1 MRIKL
6 DYNYITNYFIG
17 DEGISKSEIDNTL
30 DILKKASDNFWSK
43 KGKGNDF
50 LGFIDLPDYDEKEID
65 NIIKTAQDFSKKIDS
80 LIILGIGGSY
90 LGAKA
95 LFDALKSNYYNELSK
110 EKRKFPKIYFEGNN
124 LDADSINNLF
134 ELLEEKKEKFGVI
147 VISKSGTTIE
157 TAVVFRLFQQ
167 RIKELYGNKHNEYII
182 AITDEKKGKL
192 KEISDK
198 EGYKTFVIPDN
209 VGGRYSVLT
218 PVGLLPAAMFGVD
231 IKKLLEGAKLMKNI
245 VSTENLYNNP
255 AYMYAVLQ
263 YLMYKKGKNVSIM
276 AMWSK
281 SIESLGFWYDQ
292 LSAESLGKNGI
303 GRIPITIVNTRD
315 LHSRG
320 QEIQEGPRNT
330 VVTNVFIE
338 KSNKD
343 ILFPY
348 DKENIDSL
356 NYLEN
361 KSINSMLKCA
371 FEGTNFAYLK
381 ENRPTIDIILPE
393 LNEYTIGQFFY
404 MLEVATVIEGY
415 LFDINPLDQ
424 PGVEAYKKFMFANLG
439 REDMKKFKEEFDNR
453 KPKKEEYKI

>member
-6 DYNYITNYFIG
+6 DYNYLTNDFIG
-17 DEGISKSEIDNTL
+17 DEGISKSEIDNTI
-30 DILKKASDNFWSK
+30 DILEKASDNFWSK

-50 LGFIDLPDYDEKEID
+50 LGFIDLPDYNEEEID
-65 NIIKTAQDFSKKIDS
+65 NIIKTAQDFSEKIDS

-95 LFDALKSNYYNELSK
+95 LFDALKSNYYNELSR

-124 LDADSINNLF
+124 LDTDSINNLF
-134 ELLEEKKEKFGVI
+134 ELLEEKKEKFGVL

-157 TAVVFRLFQQ
+157 TAAVFRIFQQ
-167 RIKELYGNKHNEYII
+167 KVKELYGDKHNEYIV

-231 IKKLLEGAKLMKNI
+231 IKKLLDGAKLMKNI
-245 VSTENLYNNP
+245 LSTEDLYNNP

-292 LSAESLGKNGI
+292 LSAESLGKDGL
-303 GRIPITIVNTRD
+303 GRIPLTIVNTRD

-361 KSINSMLKCA
+361 KSINSMLKGA

-381 ENRPTIDIILPE
+381 ENRPTVDIILPE

-404 MLEVATVIEGY
+404 MLEVSTVIEGY

-453 KPKKEEYKI
+453 KAKKEEYKI